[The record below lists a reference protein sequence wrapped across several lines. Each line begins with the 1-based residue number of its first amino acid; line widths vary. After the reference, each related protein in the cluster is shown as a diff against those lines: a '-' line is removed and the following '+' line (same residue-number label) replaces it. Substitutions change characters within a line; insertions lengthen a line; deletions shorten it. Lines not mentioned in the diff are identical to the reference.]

1 MLQAAER
8 ADDVMKR
15 TKLSLILMR
24 RFPPLTAKYGER
36 LLEALLAAETADQ
49 GKGRRRNE
57 WRILKLFAGVINVET
72 F

>member
-57 WRILKLFAGVINVET
+57 
-72 F
+72 